1 MREFSK
7 QDIENYI
14 TYINENVI
22 DFEEIEGHCFQCG
35 KLLDEVEVPQGPEK
49 KVVCLLNRP
58 DFLKEFKEIEAS
70 GFK

>member
-1 MREFSK
+1 MREFSE

-14 TYINENVI
+14 KYIDENVI

-35 KLLDEVEVPQGPEK
+35 KLLNEVPVPQGPEG

-58 DFLKEFKEIEAS
+58 EFTKEFEEIEAS
-70 GFK
+70 DFK